1 MTKAI
6 RVSEPGG
13 PEKMKLVGI
22 TLDEPAP
29 GHVKVRHTAIGVN
42 FIDTYHRSGLY
53 PIPYPSG
60 IGLEA
65 AGVVTALGDGVTHL
79 KIGDRVAY
87 GSGPLGAYSEEQ
99 NTFAARVAKIPDGVT
114 DEEAACLMMKGM
126 TVRYLFK
133 GTYKVKAGETILFHA
148 AAGGVGLI
156 ACQWAKDLGVTLIG
170 TVSTEEKAELA
181 KANGCAH
188 VINYSHED
196 IATRVKEITD
206 GKGVPVVYDGV
217 GKDTFIA
224 SLDCLQPRGLLA
236 SFGNA
241 SGPVTDVDL
250 GILATKGS
258 LYVTRPTMIHYT
270 MTQEDFD
277 ETAADVFDA
286 VARGAIK
293 ANINQRYPLSQAARA
308 HEDLAARKTTGASIL
323 LPGS

>member
-6 RVSEPGG
+6 RISEPGG
-13 PEKMKLVGI
+13 PEKMKLMDV

-53 PIPYPSG
+53 PIPFPSG

-99 NTFAARVAKIPDGVT
+99 NTFAARVAKIPDAVS

-133 GTYKVKAGETILFHA
+133 GTYKVKAGDTILFHA

-170 TVSTEEKAELA
+170 TVSTQEKAELA

-308 HEDLAARKTTGASIL
+308 HEDLATRKTTGASIL
-323 LPGS
+323 VPGS

>member
-13 PEKMKLVGI
+13 PEKMKLVDI
-22 TLDEPAP
+22 TLEEPAP
-29 GHVKVRHTAIGVN
+29 GQVKVRHTAIGVN

-53 PIPYPSG
+53 PIPFPSG
-60 IGLEA
+60 LGLEA
-65 AGVVTALGDGVTHL
+65 AGEVTALGDGVTHL

-99 NTFAARVAKIPDGVT
+99 NTSAARVAKIPDGVS

-133 GTYKVKAGETILFHA
+133 GTYKVQARETILFHA
-148 AAGGVGLI
+148 AAGGVGLL

-196 IATRVKEITD
+196 IAKRVKEITD

-224 SLDCLQPRGLLA
+224 SLDCLQPRGLLV

-241 SGPVTDVDL
+241 SGPVTNVDL

-293 ANINQRYPLSQAARA
+293 VNINQRYPLSQAARA
-308 HEDLAARKTTGASIL
+308 HEDLSARKTTGASIL